1 MGGKTGTTTQSVQIP
16 PEVLARYN
24 SVNTQ
29 AQQTA
34 AQPFQQYSTDPNAFV
49 APLNQQ
55 QLTGISNINQYANA
69 AQPGYQA
76 GYGATDA
83 AMQAIQGGQNVAQPY
98 FQGAQTMAAGVLPQ
112 YQQAAGLAGAA
123 MTPLQQATYAAQPS
137 YQTAQAGTMGAANQL
152 GGISQGYNAQNYQ
165 QGVAGYM
172 NPFVNQ
178 AMGATANY
186 LQNQNQQQQQQLQ
199 GNAISQGAFGGDRG
213 NIAQAALMGQQNLA
227 MGNTLSNMANQG
239 YQNAAQNY
247 MSGLGQQ
254 ANIAAQQ
261 GALANQYGQLGGQ
274 AQQALINAGQ
284 AQQQGAANIANIA
297 GQGMAG
303 ANQYGALGTAAQN
316 AALQSVPLS
325 MAAGAQYG
333 QLGAGAQAAGLQ
345 GAQAQLGAGT
355 LGQQTQQAGNTA
367 LYNQFL
373 QQQAYPFQVS
383 QFLANIAE
391 GTGALSGSTTTTN
404 QPMPFFSDRRLKHDI
419 KRIGESD
426 HGLPIYA
433 FKYKHDPEGHTHVGF
448 MADEVEHVHP
458 EAVGLA
464 GGYKTVD
471 YDKIANDNGRSEGGM
486 VGPQHEGSGFMAGGR
501 EHHAYGSA
509 VGSDYN
515 PYDPN
520 SIQNIVARQQ
530 AGLASGENS
539 FVPAARQL
547 ANATGKASR
556 VPLEQGPHYSL
567 LRAEGNPAQHPT
579 GMEQTMGGLKT
590 AETIADLFKN
600 NPKTGDKGFAAMLMD
615 KMGMNKSQNADQNTQ
630 QNQSQNPA
638 PAAPAPTPPVKTPD
652 TQHSESEI
660 PLPPMRPEGLASA
673 DFAPGDDLTATTG
686 GRMHRSL
693 GGGDTPYADD
703 SGGKLDIPDEKNQHA
718 LMTAQNPTGSTS
730 QTGLGVGDALALA
743 KGAASAGSAL
753 MDFLPMLMAAKGG
766 RMGHATTG
774 TVSDDENLPN
784 YLNALGKIES
794 GGNYGALGPTTKRGD
809 RAYGKYQVMG
819 SNVGPWTQ
827 EALGKAMTP
836 DDFLADKNAQEAVAN
851 HYFGQALSKY
861 GTPQDAASV
870 WFTGKPL
877 AKTTQQTADIT
888 GTTVP
893 KYLQRFNKAAG
904 LGQVAGLDQIGGG
917 GDDTQQPSWFHPEVA
932 DSYKALP
939 GSNQYAEAD
948 LPTATKQVGGTED
961 TTPAAPPAATPT
973 GGLAPNEGYE
983 AAKKALNPPSV
994 WSEVGK
1000 GLGVPEKYQDS
1011 NLWIPALAGLGSMLS
1026 SKSPYLLPAL
1036 GEGLVGGAAAYS
1048 QLQPQQAQTEQTRA
1062 ETMAVLQGIPRE
1074 NFLPNGDVLVE
1085 GPDGKPIPMGAQE
1098 YSILKLTHPEQVKL
1112 WNYGVKGGAG
1122 TARGLAGAAG
1132 DTGTATGLGG
1142 TKTPPVAPL
1151 TGDEKGVID
1160 AEDPMALSDDEKKA
1174 VAAETIQLAG
1184 KYRKPDGTPDLASL
1198 QTVRPNLTNT
1208 YRQAALDAA
1217 PVQKNNGIYA
1227 DILTSRDDHELTGGG
1242 KYAEWFEGLRSTLDD
1257 ISRKFGG
1264 SGYHYKEG
1272 AALEEAQKIYAQN
1285 LDAAQ
1290 KAGDNQTV
1298 GKLNILAKTYPW
1310 INNTQLGSAKN
1321 MAQIMTNTQMPIDQ
1335 NRLARNM
1342 VSSTGGVGKWLPES
1356 EYVGE
1361 NFADQYNRRAQPLQA
1376 KEATV
1381 LEKMMTTPPVTASA
1395 DPIKDPETGKP
1406 MPTMF
1411 SFLQRYGDKLSGK
1424 QLKAIAAEF
1433 GADPSIFRYFPRIR
1447 TQYAGAQ

>member
-24 SVNTQ
+24 SVNAQ
-29 AQQTA
+29 AQSTA
-34 AQPFQQYSTDPNAFV
+34 SQPFQQYSSDPNAFV

-55 QLTGISNINQYANA
+55 QQTGISNINQQAMA
-69 AQPGYQA
+69 AQPAYA
-76 GYGATDA
+76 A
-83 AMQAIQGGQNVAQPY
+83 AMQGTSQAYSGLSPQG
-98 FQGAQTMAAGVLPQ
+98 F
-112 YQQAAGLAGAA
+112 
-123 MTPLQQATYAAQPS
+123 
-137 YQTAQAGTMGAANQL
+137 
-152 GGISQGYNAQNYQ
+152 Q

-178 AMGATANY
+178 AMGATAAQM
-186 LQNQNQQQQQQLQ
+186 QNVNQQQQQQLLGQ
-199 GNAISQGAFGGDRG
+199 GISQGAFGGDRG
-213 NIAQAALMGQQNLA
+213 KVAQSALMNQQNLA
-227 MGNTLSNMANQG
+227 LGNTLANMAQTG
-239 YQNAAQNY
+239 YQGAAQNY
-247 MSGLGQQ
+247 LTGIG
-254 ANIAAQQ
+254 QQ
-261 GALANQYGQLGGQ
+261 GALANQ
-274 AQQALINAGQ
+274 
-284 AQQQGAANIANIA
+284 
-297 GQGMAG
+297 M
-303 ANQYGALGTAAQN
+303 GALG
-316 AALQSVPLS
+316 
-325 MAAGAQYG
+325 AGS
-333 QLGAGAQAAGLQ
+333 QAAGLS

-433 FKYKHDPEGHTHVGF
+433 FKYKHDPDQNTHVGF

-486 VGPQHEGSGFMAGGR
+486 VGPQHEGTGFMAGGR
-501 EHHAYGSA
+501 EHHAVTGS
-509 VGSDYN
+509 VGSSYD

-520 SIQNIVARQQ
+520 NIQNILARQQ
-530 AGLASGENS
+530 AGLAASENS

-547 ANATGKASR
+547 ANATGKSSR
-556 VPLEQGPHYSL
+556 VPLEQSPHYSL
-567 LRAEGNPAQHPT
+567 LKAEGNPAQHPT

-590 AETIADLFKN
+590 AEAITDLFKN
-600 NPKTGDKGFAAMLMD
+600 NPKTGDKGLAAMIMD
-615 KMGMNKSQNADQNTQ
+615 KFGVNKSQNTDQNSA

-638 PAAPAPTPPVKTPD
+638 PATSAPTQSVKAPD
-652 TQHSESEI
+652 SQHSESEV
-660 PLPPMRPEGLASA
+660 PLPPVRTEGLANA
-673 DFAPGDDLTATTG
+673 DFAPGDNFTAAKG
-686 GRMHRSL
+686 GRMHRAL

-703 SGGKLDIPDEKNQHA
+703 SGGKLDIPDEKNQHT
-718 LMTAQNPTGSTS
+718 LMTASNPTGSTS
-730 QTGLGVGDALALA
+730 QTGMGIGDALALA
-743 KGAASAGSAL
+743 KGAASAGSAI
-753 MDFLPMLMAAKGG
+753 MDFLPMILAANAGG
-766 RMGHATTG
+766 RIGHATTG

-794 GGNYGALGPTTKRGD
+794 GGNYGALGPMTKKGD
-809 RAYGKYQVMG
+809 RAYGKYQIMG

-827 EALGKAMTP
+827 EALGKTMTP
-836 DDFLADKNAQEAVAN
+836 DDFLANKDAQETVAK
-851 HYFGQALSKY
+851 HYFGQALNKY

-917 GDDTQQPSWFHPEVA
+917 GNDTQQPSWFHPEVA

-948 LPTATKQVGGTED
+948 LPSATKQVGGTED
-961 TTPAAPPAATPT
+961 TTSTVPSATSTT

-983 AAKKALNPPSV
+983 AAKRALNPPSV
-994 WSEVGK
+994 WNDVAK

-1011 NLWIPALAGLGSMLS
+1011 NLWVPALAGLGSMLS
-1026 SKSPYLLPAL
+1026 SKSPYFLPAL
-1036 GEGLVGGAAAYS
+1036 GEGFVGGAAAYS

-1085 GPDGKPIPMGAQE
+1085 GPDGNPMPMGAQE

-1112 WNYGVKGGAG
+1112 WNYGTKGSKG
-1122 TARGLAGAAG
+1122 TAIGLAGAAG
-1132 DTGTATGLGG
+1132 ETETSTGLGG

-1184 KYRKPDGTPDLASL
+1184 KYRKPDGTPDLDSL
-1198 QTVRPNLTNT
+1198 QKVRPNLTNT

-1242 KYAEWFEGLRSTLDD
+1242 KYAEWFEGLRSALDD

-1264 SGYHYKEG
+1264 PGYHYKEG

-1335 NRLARNM
+1335 NRFARYM

-1361 NFADQYNRRAQPLQA
+1361 NFAEQYNRRSQPLQA

-1381 LEKMMTTPPVTASA
+1381 LEKMMTTPPVTAFA

-1447 TQYAGAQ
+1447 TQYSGAQ

>member
-29 AQQTA
+29 AQTTA
-34 AQPFQQYSTDPNAFV
+34 AQPFKEYSTDPNAFV

-55 QLTGISNINQYANA
+55 QQTGISNINQQSMA
-69 AQPGYQA
+69 AQPAYA
-76 GYGATDA
+76 A
-83 AMQAIQGGQNVAQPY
+83 AMQGTSQAYGGLSPQG
-98 FQGAQTMAAGVLPQ
+98 F
-112 YQQAAGLAGAA
+112 
-123 MTPLQQATYAAQPS
+123 
-137 YQTAQAGTMGAANQL
+137 
-152 GGISQGYNAQNYQ
+152 Q

-178 AMGATANY
+178 AMGATAAQM
-186 LQNQNQQQQQQLQ
+186 QNVNQQQQQQLL
-199 GNAISQGAFGGDRG
+199 GNTITQGAFGGDRG
-213 NIAQAALMGQQNLA
+213 NIAQAALMNQQNLA
-227 MGNTLSNMANQG
+227 LGNTLANMAQTG
-239 YQNAAQNY
+239 YQGAAQNY
-247 MSGLGQQ
+247 LTGLG
-254 ANIAAQQ
+254 QQ
-261 GALANQYGQLGGQ
+261 GALA
-274 AQQALINAGQ
+274 AQMGN
-284 AQQQGAANIANIA
+284 
-297 GQGMAG
+297 
-303 ANQYGALGTAAQN
+303 
-316 AALQSVPLS
+316 
-325 MAAGAQYG
+325 
-333 QLGAGAQAAGLQ
+333 LGAGAQAAGLQ

-373 QQQAYPFQVS
+373 QQQAYPFQVA

-567 LRAEGNPAQHPT
+567 LKAEGNPAQHPT

-673 DFAPGDDLTATTG
+673 DFAPGDDLTAATG
-686 GRMHRSL
+686 GRMHRAL

-703 SGGKLDIPDEKNQHA
+703 SGGKLDIPDEKNQHT

-836 DDFLADKNAQEAVAN
+836 DDFLADKNAQEAVAK

-861 GTPQDAASV
+861 GSPQDAASV
-870 WFTGKPL
+870 WFTGRPL

-904 LGQVAGLDQIGGG
+904 LGQVAGLDQIGG

-961 TTPAAPPAATPT
+961 TTPAVPPAATT

-983 AAKKALNPPSV
+983 AAKKALNPPNV

-1011 NLWIPALAGLGSMLS
+1011 NLWVPALAGLGSMLS

-1085 GPDGKPIPMGAQE
+1085 GPDGKPMPMGAQE

-1112 WNYGVKGGAG
+1112 WNYGVKGKAG
-1122 TARGLAGAAG
+1122 TATGLAGAAG

-1160 AEDPMALSDDEKKA
+1160 AEDPMALSDEEKKA

-1242 KYAEWFEGLRSTLDD
+1242 KYAEWFEGLRSALDD

-1264 SGYHYKEG
+1264 PGYHYKEG